1 MRNLIIL
8 AKWLAARA
16 QVDVV
21 ECNGSTAW
29 IELVNGRRVINIPS
43 SWNYSNDPDAQALLE
58 GIMDHEA
65 LGHGRFTDLE
75 AKAKAQDQKLIEFN
89 ALSSAIW
96 NTLEDVFIE
105 RRSIETYPGVK
116 HNLARTMAILSG
128 RGFFGNAD
136 QFAACASKIH
146 LLRAGLLNC
155 LRHALVPGQAEVFQ
169 RNVDALGPL
178 LQKELGSLWND
189 VMAVAARV
197 VDSTCTMDN
206 IKLTI
211 EIMGLLE
218 EASQEP
224 NDSGADDQD
233 QQQGGN
239 SQPEPE
245 QGDGEGDSTPGD
257 GAPGSS
263 CPGESQ
269 SSGEGSEG
277 SNDASSEP
285 QAGGSSAAGG
295 SADQL
300 GESKSR
306 TQAAK
311 EILRDQNAKL
321 PTVEV
326 TDGLSDAIAGRGLYP
341 ARGVRSLHVVEQV
354 KKVSPESMR
363 VCSQVKSAADD
374 LQEALIALTHSSKSI
389 NLAGKRLESR
399 VLSRVRMGNA
409 RVFRR
414 KSEGESLSTAVLI
427 LVDCSSS
434 MDEPLRDGVTRI
446 DASIGLAYGLGD
458 VLDEH
463 DVPFQVTCY
472 SDCYADMKVF
482 DQPWVQVR
490 RGQTM
495 PSICGSTC
503 TGLAMQKALGELVV
517 RHEERKL
524 VLVVTDGA
532 TSDQVILKSCYSEA
546 MHHGIEVASIMIGP
560 RIPSIEDLAREFGF
574 DATSANTS
582 AGLGKYAV
590 QQVLAAI

>member
-233 QQQGGN
+233 QQASDGIATDEFGSTVHRAEKVRFLAQLFAALFGGFLVDHA
-239 SQPEPE
+239 SVQV
-245 QGDGEGDSTPGD
+245 GDS
-257 GAPGSS
+257 
-263 CPGESQ
+263 
-269 SSGEGSEG
+269 
-277 SNDASSEP
+277 SSEWP
-285 QAGGSSAAGG
+285 LPYLAG
-295 SADQL
+295 
-300 GESKSR
+300 
-306 TQAAK
+306 
-311 EILRDQNAKL
+311 RDQ
-321 PTVEV
+321 
-326 TDGLSDAIAGRGLYP
+326 
-341 ARGVRSLHVVEQV
+341 ARRLTQ
-354 KKVSPESMR
+354 
-363 VCSQVKSAADD
+363 KS
-374 LQEALIALTHSSKSI
+374 QEAI
-389 NLAGKRLESR
+389 R
-399 VLSRVRMGNA
+399 V
-409 RVFRR
+409 
-414 KSEGESLSTAVLI
+414 
-427 LVDCSSS
+427 
-434 MDEPLRDGVTRI
+434 
-446 DASIGLAYGLGD
+446 
-458 VLDEH
+458 
-463 DVPFQVTCY
+463 
-472 SDCYADMKVF
+472 
-482 DQPWVQVR
+482 
-490 RGQTM
+490 
-495 PSICGSTC
+495 
-503 TGLAMQKALGELVV
+503 
-517 RHEERKL
+517 
-524 VLVVTDGA
+524 
-532 TSDQVILKSCYSEA
+532 
-546 MHHGIEVASIMIGP
+546 
-560 RIPSIEDLAREFGF
+560 
-574 DATSANTS
+574 
-582 AGLGKYAV
+582 
-590 QQVLAAI
+590 